1 MRSSDAWWRET
12 LTHGRGH
19 VDLLTHNG
27 EQKDRLGISRA
38 FLSGISRAFLR
49 DGLDE
54 NIAVPRE
61 RAKRLV
67 SDFPRF
73 GGGQIAVVSE
83 KPRRRADQI

>member
-1 MRSSDAWWRET
+1 MGSSDAWWRET

-38 FLSGISRAFLR
+38 FLR
-49 DGLDE
+49 DRLDE